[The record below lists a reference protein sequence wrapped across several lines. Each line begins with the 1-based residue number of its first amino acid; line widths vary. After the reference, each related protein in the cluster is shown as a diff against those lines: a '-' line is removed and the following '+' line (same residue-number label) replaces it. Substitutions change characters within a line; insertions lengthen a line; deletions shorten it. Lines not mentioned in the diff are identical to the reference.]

1 MCEVR
6 GASLTLLTRPFRAG
20 TATVSVVLNIV
31 TTTRHM
37 VDNCIS
43 VNTHTMGTTSCDQT
57 AECITVTTSAIQV
70 VRNWLIVEI
79 PWIQLSVLRPFI
91 RNHGFLS
98 GEDFNSHPAHFA
110 KCFTLSF
117 DISVWPAKHLD
128 NSTLL
133 TIVVCCILNNGW
145 ILPKEIRG
153 FRLVSELCTRSISS
167 LHDQGESI
175 CKRTVNWE
183 DAAGSETFIVPVVL
197 HFGDAAVL
205 AASSF
210 DLSGI
215 SATAI
220 NNIVVADNTA
230 HTLVTFLPVGRSG
243 KWCLE
248 TAVNPVWWVSGLG
261 ATGTLKSLEVGAI
274 VSWDD
279 GDKECRKETWLIHEI
294 YLIMITQPDV
304 GNTLLGPRSKVI

>member
-1 MCEVR
+1 VCKVR

-20 TATVSVVLNIV
+20 TATVSMVLNIV

-79 PWIQLSVLRPFI
+79 PWIQLSVLRPFV

-133 TIVVCCILNNGW
+133 TIVVCCILNDGW
-145 ILPKEIRG
+145 ILPNEIRG

-175 CKRTVNWE
+175 CKRTVN
-183 DAAGSETFIVPVVL
+183 
-197 HFGDAAVL
+197 
-205 AASSF
+205 
-210 DLSGI
+210 
-215 SATAI
+215 
-220 NNIVVADNTA
+220 
-230 HTLVTFLPVGRSG
+230 
-243 KWCLE
+243 
-248 TAVNPVWWVSGLG
+248 
-261 ATGTLKSLEVGAI
+261 
-274 VSWDD
+274 
-279 GDKECRKETWLIHEI
+279 
-294 YLIMITQPDV
+294 
-304 GNTLLGPRSKVI
+304 